1 MEPGVGSLSLVVSG
15 GVSGMLVMSSTGG
28 DAAMV
33 LMPKFWCCA
42 DGDVLV
48 EPTVVLCSV
57 AVAVA
62 MEVVS
67 TMGSPVHFFQLLGG

>member
-48 EPTVVLCSV
+48 YVAAATILCGLAS
-57 AVAVA
+57 
-62 MEVVS
+62 ES
-67 TMGSPVHFFQLLGG
+67 KNNPCI

>member
-15 GVSGMLVMSSTGG
+15 GVSVMLVMSSTG
-28 DAAMV
+28 AMV

-67 TMGSPVHFFQLLGG
+67 TMRSPVHFFQLLGG